1 MAERLKVLETYS
13 DNSLMV
19 IVQDWLDAHDD
30 SIDVNEFAKNYKISP
45 TRVEQI
51 LNKMVTLGYIELKG

>member
-19 IVQDWLDAHDD
+19 IVQEWLDAHDD